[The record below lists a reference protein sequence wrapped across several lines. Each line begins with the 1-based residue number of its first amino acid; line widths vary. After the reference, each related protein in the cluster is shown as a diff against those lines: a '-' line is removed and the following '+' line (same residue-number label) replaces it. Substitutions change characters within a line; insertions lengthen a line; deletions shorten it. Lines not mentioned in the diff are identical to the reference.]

1 MPLHGPTPAKNGIVY
16 EVIIK
21 KIKIQSILSGKQC
34 MYRLICLYLIYYEN
48 IAGRKFLLQTK

>member
-34 MYRLICLYLIYYEN
+34 MYRLICLY
-48 IAGRKFLLQTK
+48 